1 MSETDSKT
9 EIAEKQEPSKE
20 RIEQIDDLVVVHLKQ
35 PIERK
40 SGKAITSLTL
50 NEPTYSQLEQF
61 SLDDLNKIAVL
72 PVLIPRIT
80 EEEVFETDIK
90 DMKMVDLVTL
100 NMALTAFI

>member
-20 RIEQIDDLVVVHLKQ
+20 RIEQIDDLVIVHLKKS
-35 PIERK
+35 IERK

-72 PVLIPRIT
+72 PVLIPRIAD
-80 EEEVFETDIK
+80 EELFKEDFDS
-90 DMKMVDLVTL
+90 MKMSDLVAL